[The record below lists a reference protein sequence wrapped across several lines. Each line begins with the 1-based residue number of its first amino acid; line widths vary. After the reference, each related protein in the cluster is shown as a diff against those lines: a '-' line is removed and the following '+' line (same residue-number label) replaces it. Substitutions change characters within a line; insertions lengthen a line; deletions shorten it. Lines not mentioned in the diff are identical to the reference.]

1 MFLLLIAYFRPLK
14 KEKNIKIL
22 GVDPGTN
29 VLGYALITSSG
40 SSLQLIELGVLHLK
54 EFKEHHLKLKTI
66 YERLQA
72 IIVRHQPTQM
82 AIEAPFFAKNPQSM
96 LKLGRAQGVAI
107 AAAVALQLDVCEYS
121 PKKIKQS
128 VTGNGNATKEQVA
141 AMLNQIMKQPIQH
154 QFLDATDALATAVCH
169 HFQTGKSTN
178 LLGKT
183 KDWKSFIQA
192 NPKKI
197 IQ

>member
-1 MFLLLIAYFRPLK
+1 MK
-14 KEKNIKIL
+14 KDKEIKIL

-29 VLGYALITSSG
+29 VLGYALISAVG
-40 SSLQLIELGVLHLK
+40 SKLELQEMGVLHLK
-54 EFKEHHLKLKTI
+54 DYKDHQQKLKSI

-72 IIVRHQPTQM
+72 IIERHQPTEM
-82 AIEAPFFAKNPQSM
+82 AIEAPFYAKNPQSM

-107 AAAVALQLDVCEYS
+107 AAAVALDVEVWEYS

-141 AMLNQIMKQPIQH
+141 AMLAQIFKQPIH
-154 QFLDATDALATAVCH
+154 HKFFDATDALATAVCH
-169 HFQTGKSTN
+169 HFQGGGSNGKESKKHS
-178 LLGKT
+178 G
-183 KDWKSFIQA
+183 WKSFIEA

-197 IQ
+197 IP